1 MEGNGGPKTGGGGE
15 TIGRALKKI
24 QCQKPNLFLGD
35 QKWLKKLPIEYEAHD
50 DFSQS
55 HDSGR
60 YRLWFFFLHCGT
72 TRVLL
77 AQRCMWCKLWVCPGI
92 TSNHPEASRKVLCCC
107 MDFLGVCF
115 LG

>member
-1 MEGNGGPKTGGGGE
+1 MTFLSPM
-15 TIGRALKKI
+15 I
-24 QCQKPNLFLGD
+24 QADTDCV
-35 QKWLKKLPIEYEAHD
+35 
-50 DFSQS
+50 
-55 HDSGR
+55 
-60 YRLWFFFLHCGT
+60 FFFLHCGT